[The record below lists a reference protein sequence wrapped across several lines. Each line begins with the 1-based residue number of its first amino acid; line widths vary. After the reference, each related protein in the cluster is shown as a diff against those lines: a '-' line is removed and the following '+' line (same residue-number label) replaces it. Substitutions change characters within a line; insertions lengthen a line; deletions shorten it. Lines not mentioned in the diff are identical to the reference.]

1 MDARERREIIAHS
14 PISFAYLKRFNLYAG
29 ILHALQGAAMLVL
42 GLWLPW
48 SRDVYTFYLKI
59 TPTPGP
65 LPGFTVAPD
74 PRVLFQAS
82 HLGAILASFLLA
94 SAIAHFVIVFGKN
107 REYNENLARGW
118 NPYRWYEYSV
128 SSSIMIVVIALFLGV
143 WDFWSLAMIF
153 TLNAMMIWFGYL
165 MEKLNQQPGRTDWSP
180 FVLGSVSGAVP
191 WVVLFANFIALATSS
206 SLRPPAFVYV
216 IVGLYFVLFNVFA
229 VNMVLQYRGVGRWK
243 DYLYGERVYILL
255 SLVAKSLLAWFV
267 FSGVFAP

>member
-1 MDARERREIIAHS
+1 MDARERRELIAHS
-14 PISFAYLKRFNLYAG
+14 PISFAYLKRFNLFAG
-29 ILHALQGAAMLVL
+29 VLHAVQGAAMLLL
-42 GLWLPW
+42 GVSLAW

-59 TPTPGP
+59 TPNPSP

-74 PRVLFQAS
+74 PRVLFHATN
-82 HLGAILASFLLA
+82 LGAFLASFLLV
-94 SAIAHFVIVFGKN
+94 SAIAHFAIVFWKN
-107 REYNENLARGW
+107 RQYNQNLSRGW

-128 SSSIMIVVIALFLGV
+128 SSSIMIVLIALFLGV

-165 MEKLNQQPGRTDWSP
+165 MEKLNQNSERTDWSP

-191 WVVLFANFIALATSS
+191 WVVLFANFTALATSS
-206 SLRPPAFVYV
+206 SLRPPTFVYV

-255 SLVAKSLLAWFV
+255 SLVAKSLLAWIV
-267 FSGVFAP
+267 FAGVFAP